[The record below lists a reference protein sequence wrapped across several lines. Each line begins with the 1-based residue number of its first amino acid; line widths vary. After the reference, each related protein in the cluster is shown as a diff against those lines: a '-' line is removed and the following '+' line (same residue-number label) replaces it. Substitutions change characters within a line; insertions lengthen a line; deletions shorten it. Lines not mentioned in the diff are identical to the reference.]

1 MIKDYEKNI
10 KVYKAIGE
18 INRAKIID
26 MLSTGE
32 KCACMLLEE
41 FKFTQPTLSHHM
53 KVLIDCN
60 IVKYRK
66 VGTWM
71 YYSLNEE
78 VCEEAI
84 KFLNGIL
91 NHNKDWNRR

>member
-32 KCACMLLEE
+32 KCACM
-41 FKFTQPTLSHHM
+41 
-53 KVLIDCN
+53 
-60 IVKYRK
+60 
-66 VGTWM
+66 
-71 YYSLNEE
+71 
-78 VCEEAI
+78 
-84 KFLNGIL
+84 
-91 NHNKDWNRR
+91 

>member
-1 MIKDYEKNI
+1 
-10 KVYKAIGE
+10 
-18 INRAKIID
+18 
-26 MLSTGE
+26 
-32 KCACMLLEE
+32 
-41 FKFTQPTLSHHM
+41 M

-66 VGTWM
+66 VGTWI

-78 VCEEAI
+78 VVREAI

-91 NHNKDWNRR
+91 NHNKD